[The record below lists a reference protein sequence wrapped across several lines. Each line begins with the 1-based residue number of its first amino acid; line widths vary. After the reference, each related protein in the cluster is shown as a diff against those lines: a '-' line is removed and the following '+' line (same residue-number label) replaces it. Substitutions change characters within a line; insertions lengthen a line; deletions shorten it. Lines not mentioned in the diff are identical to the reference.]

1 MAEPGLSTAGFRNV
15 LSQRAEDSGWALCIG
30 AGTSQGALPDWKS
43 LVDKLIKKER
53 DLRLKVTSLKRLWT
67 KLTPEALV
75 QASKN
80 RLRIEDE
87 AFAELLSHVL
97 YADFKNAVGH
107 DSWQTCAQALSA
119 VSPGQLNN
127 PSKWKDYV
135 TTVAKACPGLSAL
148 SLAETIYEA
157 SSRDRK
163 RKSVAS
169 QPALSIAPAAI
180 LSFNAEPLLFSLI
193 NAQAASDSRWTASL
207 GAKRLLDRVNRGISY
222 RSPNRIPYIF
232 LHGLLPV
239 PGGLPQFERVLSAE
253 KLVFSEGEYLAMAN
267 TSFSWASSMFLS
279 NAVLRTMVF
288 VGLSFTDQNLRRWLA
303 WVHDNKRT
311 ELEQQAQLK
320 GTQVTQ
326 EFGHYWINRRPKTR
340 QEESWMES
348 SVEHL
353 GVRLVWID
361 EWREAG
367 YCLGR
372 ALGL

>member
-1 MAEPGLSTAGFRNV
+1 MAEPGLTSAGFRNV
-15 LSQRAEDSGWALCIG
+15 LLQRAEDSGWALCIG
-30 AGTSQGALPDWKS
+30 AGTSQGALPNWKS
-43 LVDKLIKKER
+43 LVEKLIKKER
-53 DLRLKVTSLKRLWT
+53 GLRLKAASLKRLWT

-80 RLRIEDE
+80 RLLIGDE
-87 AFAELLSHVL
+87 SFAELLSHVL
-97 YADFKNAVGH
+97 YADLKKAVGD
-107 DSWQTCAQALSA
+107 DSWKTCAHALSA

-127 PSKWKDYV
+127 QRKWEDYLKII
-135 TTVAKACPGLSAL
+135 AKISAGGSAL
-148 SLAETIYEA
+148 SLAEVVYKA

-163 RKSVAS
+163 QKSIAS
-169 QPALSIAPAAI
+169 QPVLSIAPAAI

-193 NAQAASDSRWTASL
+193 NAQAGSDSRWRVPL

-232 LHGLLPV
+232 LHGLLPI
-239 PGGLPQFERVLSAE
+239 PDALPQFERVLSAE

-311 ELEQQAQLK
+311 ELEQQVRLK
-320 GTQVTQ
+320 GRQVTP
-326 EFGHYWINRRPKTR
+326 EHGHYWINRRPKTPE
-340 QEESWMES
+340 EESWIES

-353 GVRLVWID
+353 GVRLVWIN

-367 YCLGR
+367 YCLGG